1 MILVNL
7 SEKKL
12 YNVFYEILEYFRSLD
27 SDNLK
32 TYQEENNNRKFLNLL
47 TDEIH
52 SHYKQILKDFNDRL
66 ISLYKKEIC
75 IEIKEDGRAELDQQ
89 IFNTDDFKRVFLDLY
104 NRYREYESLKTLIR
118 LLLTKTCIEE
128 IVEKH
133 PNIEVTDEL
142 VDNNINK
149 YVLYCY
155 TDDKF
160 YPNEDYLIEPS
171 IIRCFNQI
179 KRQVEQYKEKQ
190 QTEVFDKLIEI
201 SIDAINNNKP
211 EDFKEYFNSKLIGES
226 YSENKNGYDRGV
238 ELVFNLLRNLKGNL
252 SEIGLAE
259 KYGFVVKELLFN
271 WVLCRSL
278 VYEVYVFRRLLD
290 FGIPCAFHFVLK
302 DKKGELDLV
311 YCTESGVGVV
321 EVKSGRFN
329 KNIEEKMKLLQEY
342 EINKYVV
349 IHSSESDSSLEFCM
363 KQDGVITMKF
373 EDLNDV
379 TKVAQLVK
387 GL

>member
-1 MILVNL
+1 M
-7 SEKKL
+7 
-12 YNVFYEILEYFRSLD
+12 
-27 SDNLK
+27 
-32 TYQEENNNRKFLNLL
+32 
-47 TDEIH
+47 
-52 SHYKQILKDFNDRL
+52 
-66 ISLYKKEIC
+66 
-75 IEIKEDGRAELDQQ
+75 
-89 IFNTDDFKRVFLDLY
+89 
-104 NRYREYESLKTLIR
+104 
-118 LLLTKTCIEE
+118 
-128 IVEKH
+128 
-133 PNIEVTDEL
+133 
-142 VDNNINK
+142 
-149 YVLYCY
+149 
-155 TDDKF
+155 
-160 YPNEDYLIEPS
+160 IEPS